1 MQKIRGNI
9 ITLALVASTSPLALA
24 SQQDDA
30 KGFIDGSSFNILSRN
45 VFFHRDFRDGGG
57 NKPYD
62 SNGDGKN
69 DAYRNGYNEEWAQ
82 GFLGVFQ
89 SGFTQGTLGFG
100 VDGIGKLGIRLD
112 TGNGRSG
119 SGLLDVDD
127 SGHADSSYSVLGGAA
142 KVRLSNTVLRY
153 GDQQVKL
160 PIFNTSDSRLLPE
173 VARGYLLTSQEIPDL
188 TLNAGHFT
196 SLNYKGDSSHDSA
209 RLTSIN
215 FAGGTYNFSTA
226 LLGSLYYAKTDDYFH
241 KTYGKLLY
249 IRPLSSSQSLKFDFN
264 TYAIKSEGE
273 ARAGV
278 MDNISWSLG
287 TSYAIG
293 AHTFTVVHQRTSG
306 TGNAYHGVDGG
317 DTWVMGN
324 AVQYSDFNYDDEH
337 SWQARYDIDLA
348 PYGVPGLSFMTRYV
362 RGDNITTATS
372 SGGTQWERDIEGRYV
387 VQSGTAKNLSVRVR
401 QATARSAVVGYQL
414 DEVRVIVE
422 YPLNVF

>member
-1 MQKIRGNI
+1 MELTQCRKPGGKII
-9 ITLALVASTSPLALA
+9 SLALLASTSPLALA

-30 KGFIDGSSFNILSRN
+30 KGLIDVSTFNILTRN
-45 VFFHRDFRDGGG
+45 VLFHRDFRDGDG

-69 DAYRNGYNEEWAQ
+69 AAYRNGYNEEWAQ

-89 SGFTQGTLGFG
+89 SGFTQGTLGLG
-100 VDGIGKLGIRLD
+100 VDGIGKLCVRLD
-112 TGNGRSG
+112 TGDGRSG

-127 SGHADSSYSVLGGAA
+127 SGHAGGSYSVLGGAA

-196 SLNYKGDSSHDSA
+196 SLNYKGDSSHDNA
-209 RLTSIN
+209 RLTTIN

-226 LLGSLYYAKTDDYFH
+226 LLGSLYYSKTDDYFH
-241 KTYGKLLY
+241 KTYAKLMY
-249 IRPLSSSQSLKFDFN
+249 IKPLSSTQSLKFDFN
-264 TYAIKSEGE
+264 SYAIKSEGE
-273 ARAGV
+273 ERAGV
-278 MDNISWSLG
+278 MDNFSWSLG
-287 TSYAIG
+287 SAYTEG
-293 AHTFTVVHQRTSG
+293 AHTFTVVHQRTTG

-324 AVQYSDFNYDDEH
+324 AVQYSDFNYDDER

-348 PYGVPGLSFMTRYV
+348 PYGVPG
-362 RGDNITTATS
+362 
-372 SGGTQWERDIEGRYV
+372 
-387 VQSGTAKNLSVRVR
+387 
-401 QATARSAVVGYQL
+401 
-414 DEVRVIVE
+414 
-422 YPLNVF
+422 